1 MEHALV
7 GSSIA
12 AAALTTTSTLPVWDG
27 VVTPASA
34 VLTRAQVQVIDIAAF
49 FAKAGARQ
57 CLNLAIWVEVTIASP
72 WTGAATATPRIV
84 RRVRQAAALTPFGA
98 WSCCARRWI
107 GRWAV
112 VHGVENGI
120 GEVADHGILQ
130 AGVEGGKHGAL
141 WS

>member
-49 FAKAGARQ
+49 FTEAGARQ

-72 WTGAATATPRIV
+72 WTGAATATP
-84 RRVRQAAALTPFGA
+84 
-98 WSCCARRWI
+98 
-107 GRWAV
+107 
-112 VHGVENGI
+112 
-120 GEVADHGILQ
+120 
-130 AGVEGGKHGAL
+130 
-141 WS
+141 